1 MTLNGID
8 ISGWQAGINLAAVPL
23 DFAICKATEGT
34 NYVSPDCARQVEQ
47 LHSAG
52 RLAGTYHYINGSG
65 AQAEAQFYINNIS
78 NWVHHDVIA
87 LDWESYGNS
96 AWGNVGYLDAV
107 TAEVIR
113 LTGVPPILYGSA
125 SVYGQLA
132 QVAQHYNCG
141 VWVAQYADMNP
152 TGYQETPWNEG
163 AYDCAIRQYSS
174 SGSLPGYGGSLDM
187 DKFYG
192 DAAAWNAYAHSDGSS
207 APAPTVTI
215 PTPPTAN
222 MGGGDTY
229 TVQNGDTLSGIAAKF
244 GTSYQHLAEI
254 NGIANPDVI
263 YPGQVLKVDSAAQG
277 GGSGTYTVQ
286 PGDTLSAIAAAH
298 GTSVAAIASAN
309 GISNPDLIY
318 VGQVLTISGSAPAP
332 TSGGSYTVQSGDTL
346 SGIAE
351 RFGTSV
357 QDLVNKNGISNPDMI
372 YVGQVI
378 NY

>member
-1 MTLNGID
+1 
-8 ISGWQAGINLAAVPL
+8 
-23 DFAICKATEGT
+23 
-34 NYVSPDCARQVEQ
+34 
-47 LHSAG
+47 
-52 RLAGTYHYINGSG
+52 
-65 AQAEAQFYINNIS
+65 
-78 NWVHHDVIA
+78 
-87 LDWESYGNS
+87 
-96 AWGNVGYLDAV
+96 
-107 TAEVIR
+107 
-113 LTGVPPILYGSA
+113 
-125 SVYGQLA
+125 
-132 QVAQHYNCG
+132 
-141 VWVAQYADMNP
+141 
-152 TGYQETPWNEG
+152 
-163 AYDCAIRQYSS
+163 
-174 SGSLPGYGGSLDM
+174 M